1 LIGPVFTSSGQPLV
15 AETLARMDEGWS
27 AFHKRV
33 HSLPGQL
40 LEERLGEG
48 SWTRKQMLGHI
59 GAWHDR
65 TVEAL
70 GRLSETGDVPPVT
83 EETDAINAR
92 AARAAVGRT
101 TGEILFA
108 LDDSY
113 RLVQRAVSRLTD
125 AQLSAHDGWAVAM
138 IAGNT
143 YDHYA
148 EHLADLGG

>member
-1 LIGPVFTSSGQPLV
+1 MITSSEQPLV

-27 AFHKRV
+27 AFHRRV
-33 HSLPGQL
+33 HALPGQL
-40 LEERLGEG
+40 LEQRLGQG
-48 SWTRKQMLGHI
+48 SWTRKQMLAHI
-59 GAWHDR
+59 ATWHER

-70 GRLSETGDVPPVT
+70 GWLTDTGALPGAS
-83 EETDAINAR
+83 EETDVINAR

-101 TGEILFA
+101 AGEILFA

-113 RLVQRAVSRLTD
+113 RHAHRAVARLTD
-125 AQLSAHDGWAVAM
+125 EQLSSHDGWALVM